1 MLKSIAF
8 LSLLIFSASSYGS
21 EKITG
26 EILETCKIET
36 SFELKAATQIFCSAD
51 LSVQDGAEIIT
62 NGHGLQIV
70 AMGRV
75 RFGSENG
82 LGLIIR
88 AQAKNAGKVFI
99 YARTASGQL
108 NIDNKATL
116 LGGDVEIEYGSS
128 FGYAQT
134 VEPGRAAEVRTL
146 VGGQALQ
153 L

>member
-1 MLKSIAF
+1 MLKKIALF
-8 LSLLIFSASSYGS
+8 SLLIFSAAAFGA
-21 EKITG
+21 EKVA
-26 EILETCKIET
+26 EDILETCKIET
-36 SFELKAATQIFCSAD
+36 SFELKGPTQIFCSSD
-51 LSVQDGAEIIT
+51 LNVQDGSEIIT

-82 LGLIIR
+82 LGLKVT

-128 FGYAQT
+128 FGYVQT
-134 VEPGRAAEVRTL
+134 VEPGRAAEVRTV
-146 VGGQALQ
+146 VGGQTLQ
-153 L
+153 P